1 MLDQKDLEVLKT
13 MMTDVVKQSENKMLQ
28 KMDERITASE
38 NKMLQKMDERIT
50 ASENKMLQK
59 MDERI
64 TASENKMLQKMDD
77 SITDVKLH
85 LENVTDKNIR
95 IVAEGHLDLN
105 RKLDEALK
113 IQNEK
118 EILQIRLNYLEGE
131 IATVKNRLAQLEQTA

>member
-13 MMTDVVKQSENKMLQ
+13 MMTDVVKQ
-28 KMDERITASE
+28 
-38 NKMLQKMDERIT
+38 
-50 ASENKMLQK
+50 SENKMLQK

-118 EILQIRLNYLEGE
+118 EILQIRLN
-131 IATVKNRLAQLEQTA
+131 

>member
-1 MLDQKDLEVLKT
+1 MLDQKDLEAIGKLLQPVNNRLDGIDNRLNG
-13 MMTDVVKQSENKMLQ
+13 MDSRLESVEN
-28 KMDERITASE
+28 
-38 NKMLQKMDERIT
+38 
-50 ASENKMLQK
+50 
-59 MDERI
+59 
-64 TASENKMLQKMDD
+64 

>member
-1 MLDQKDLEVLKT
+1 MLEQKDLEVLKT
-13 MMTDVVKQSENKMLQ
+13 MMTDVVKQSEEKMLQ
-28 KMDERITASE
+28 KMDER
-38 NKMLQKMDERIT
+38 
-50 ASENKMLQK
+50 
-59 MDERI
+59 
-64 TASENKMLQKMDD
+64 
-77 SITDVKLH
+77 ITDVKLH

-131 IATVKNRLAQLEQTA
+131 ITAVKNRLAQLEQTA

>member
-1 MLDQKDLEVLKT
+1 MLDQKDLEAIRLLLQPTNNRLESV
-13 MMTDVVKQSENKMLQ
+13 EN
-28 KMDERITASE
+28 
-38 NKMLQKMDERIT
+38 
-50 ASENKMLQK
+50 
-59 MDERI
+59 
-64 TASENKMLQKMDD
+64 

-85 LENVTDKNIR
+85 LENVTDKNIK

-131 IATVKNRLAQLEQTA
+131 IATIKNRLAQLEQTA

>member
-13 MMTDVVKQSENKMLQ
+13 MMTDVVKQSEDKMLQ

-38 NKMLQKMDERIT
+38 DKMLQKMGECIT
-50 ASENKMLQK
+50 ASEDK
-59 MDERI
+59 I
-64 TASENKMLQKMDD
+64 LQKMDD

>member
-13 MMTDVVKQSENKMLQ
+13 MMTDVVKQ
-28 KMDERITASE
+28 SE

-131 IATVKNRLAQLEQTA
+131 ITAVKNRLAQLEQTA

>member
-1 MLDQKDLEVLKT
+1 MLDQKDLEAIGKLLQ
-13 MMTDVVKQSENKMLQ
+13 QSEKKMSQ
-28 KMDERITASE
+28 KI
-38 NKMLQKMDERIT
+38 
-50 ASENKMLQK
+50 
-59 MDERI
+59 
-64 TASENKMLQKMDD
+64 DD

-85 LENVTDKNIR
+85 LENVTDKNIK

>member
-50 ASENKMLQK
+50 ASENK
-59 MDERI
+59 R
-64 TASENKMLQKMDD
+64 LQKMDD

>member
-1 MLDQKDLEVLKT
+1 MLDQKDIETLEKLF
-13 MMTDVVKQSENKMLQ
+13 KQSENKMLQ
-28 KMDERITASE
+28 KMDER
-38 NKMLQKMDERIT
+38 
-50 ASENKMLQK
+50 
-59 MDERI
+59 
-64 TASENKMLQKMDD
+64 
-77 SITDVKLH
+77 ITDVKLH

-131 IATVKNRLAQLEQTA
+131 ITAVKNRLAQLEQTA

>member
-13 MMTDVVKQSENKMLQ
+13 MMTDVVKQSEEKMLQ
-28 KMDERITASE
+28 KMDER
-38 NKMLQKMDERIT
+38 
-50 ASENKMLQK
+50 
-59 MDERI
+59 
-64 TASENKMLQKMDD
+64 
-77 SITDVKLH
+77 ITDVKLH

-105 RKLDEALK
+105 RKLDDALK

>member
-13 MMTDVVKQSENKMLQ
+13 MMTDVVKQSEEKMLQ
-28 KMDERITASE
+28 KMDER
-38 NKMLQKMDERIT
+38 
-50 ASENKMLQK
+50 
-59 MDERI
+59 
-64 TASENKMLQKMDD
+64 
-77 SITDVKLH
+77 ITDVKLH

-105 RKLDEALK
+105 RKLNEALK

-131 IATVKNRLAQLEQTA
+131 ITAVKNRLAQLEQTA

>member
-59 MDERI
+59 M
-64 TASENKMLQKMDD
+64 ND

>member
-13 MMTDVVKQSENKMLQ
+13 MMTDIVKQSE
-28 KMDERITASE
+28 D
-38 NKMLQKMDERIT
+38 
-50 ASENKMLQK
+50 
-59 MDERI
+59 
-64 TASENKMLQKMDD
+64 KMLQKMDD
-77 SITDVKLH
+77 SIPDVKLH

-105 RKLDEALK
+105 RKLDETLK

>member
-13 MMTDVVKQSENKMLQ
+13 MMTDVVKQ
-28 KMDERITASE
+28 SE

>member
-13 MMTDVVKQSENKMLQ
+13 MMTDVVKQSENKMLH
-28 KMDERITASE
+28 
-38 NKMLQKMDERIT
+38 KMDERIT

>member
-13 MMTDVVKQSENKMLQ
+13 MMTDVVKQSEEKMLQ
-28 KMDERITASE
+28 KMDER
-38 NKMLQKMDERIT
+38 
-50 ASENKMLQK
+50 
-59 MDERI
+59 
-64 TASENKMLQKMDD
+64 
-77 SITDVKLH
+77 ITDVKLH

-131 IATVKNRLAQLEQTA
+131 ITAVKNRLAQLEQTA

>member
-1 MLDQKDLEVLKT
+1 MLDQKDLEAIGKLLQPVNNRLDGMDKRLNGIDNRLDE
-13 MMTDVVKQSENKMLQ
+13 MDNRLESVEN
-28 KMDERITASE
+28 
-38 NKMLQKMDERIT
+38 
-50 ASENKMLQK
+50 
-59 MDERI
+59 
-64 TASENKMLQKMDD
+64 

-131 IATVKNRLAQLEQTA
+131 ITAVKNRLAQLEQTA

>member
-1 MLDQKDLEVLKT
+1 MLDQKDLEAIGKLLQPVNNRLDGIDNRLNG
-13 MMTDVVKQSENKMLQ
+13 MDSRLESVEN
-28 KMDERITASE
+28 
-38 NKMLQKMDERIT
+38 
-50 ASENKMLQK
+50 
-59 MDERI
+59 
-64 TASENKMLQKMDD
+64 

-131 IATVKNRLAQLEQTA
+131 ITAVKNRLAQLEQTA

>member
-1 MLDQKDLEVLKT
+1 MLDQKDLEAIGKLLQ
-13 MMTDVVKQSENKMLQ
+13 QSEQ
-28 KMDERITASE
+28 KMS
-38 NKMLQKMDERIT
+38 QKI
-50 ASENKMLQK
+50 
-59 MDERI
+59 
-64 TASENKMLQKMDD
+64 DD

-131 IATVKNRLAQLEQTA
+131 ITAVKNRLAQLEQTA

>member
-13 MMTDVVKQSENKMLQ
+13 MMTDVVKQ
-28 KMDERITASE
+28 SE

-131 IATVKNRLAQLEQTA
+131 IATVKNRLAQLEQIA

>member
-38 NKMLQKMDERIT
+38 NKMLQKMDGRIT

>member
-38 NKMLQKMDERIT
+38 NKMLQKIDERIT

>member
-13 MMTDVVKQSENKMLQ
+13 MMTDVVKQ
-28 KMDERITASE
+28 
-38 NKMLQKMDERIT
+38 
-50 ASENKMLQK
+50 SENKMLQK

>member
-59 MDERI
+59 MDER
-64 TASENKMLQKMDD
+64 
-77 SITDVKLH
+77 ITDVKLH

>member
-13 MMTDVVKQSENKMLQ
+13 MMTDVVKQSEEKMLQ
-28 KMDERITASE
+28 KMDER
-38 NKMLQKMDERIT
+38 
-50 ASENKMLQK
+50 
-59 MDERI
+59 
-64 TASENKMLQKMDD
+64 
-77 SITDVKLH
+77 ITDVKLH

-118 EILQIRLNYLEGE
+118 EILQIRLNDLEGE
-131 IATVKNRLAQLEQTA
+131 IATVKNILAQLEQTA